1 MITID
6 YALRIYTDM
15 LNAGD
20 NIDIKYFKD
29 NLSIND
35 FKEFE
40 EITPFIALLK
50 SSKETDKFKTIFNKV
65 DAHKES
71 IYNLPS
77 AANFRSQRNSETDA
91 ATKKLNETFD
101 EEFGDE

>member
-6 YALRIYTDM
+6 YALRIYTDL

-20 NIDIKYFKD
+20 NIDEKYFKD

-35 FKEFE
+35 FAEFQE
-40 EITPFIALLK
+40 LTPFIAILK
-50 SSKETDKFKTIFNKV
+50 SSKEIDKFQTIFKKV
-65 DAHKES
+65 DSHKES

-77 AANFRSQRNSETDA
+77 AANFRSQRNSKTDE
-91 ATKKLNETFD
+91 ATKELDKLFD

>member
-20 NIDIKYFKD
+20 NIDMKYFKD
-29 NLSIND
+29 NLGVND
-35 FKEFE
+35 YKEFE
-40 EITPFIALLK
+40 ELIPFIDLLK
-50 SSKETDKFKTIFNKV
+50 SSNETDKFKAIFKKV

-77 AANFRSQRNSETDA
+77 AASFRSQRNSETDA
-91 ATKKLNETFD
+91 ATNKLNEIFD